1 MGSSGAFPNSFLS
14 GSQKSRKLRNA
25 LRQRRTHG
33 TRSFLRNFSAAE
45 FSVCSLGSR
54 PLNAVLVRELT
65 SNLVFLCTKVSHPRV
80 ELACP
85 HPLKPL
91 SKLFSHLCS
100 MAPKARK
107 SFPSSS
113 TPKKRKK
120 RNRPQRLLSTLQYVK
135 KPQNREMR
143 SPSSPPYSCAY
154 PRKRVPPPKLA
165 KNSPGSPL

>member
-1 MGSSGAFPNSFLS
+1 MSGP
-14 GSQKSRKLRNA
+14 QKSRKLRNA

-33 TRSFLRNFSAAE
+33 TRMFLRNFSAAE

-54 PLNAVLVRELT
+54 PLNAVLVGELT

-80 ELACP
+80 KQACP

-100 MAPKARK
+100 VAPKARK

-113 TPKKRKK
+113 TPKKKK
-120 RNRPQRLLSTLQYVK
+120 KAQSSPNASYRLSNTLK
-135 KPQNREMR
+135 SRRIAKCAPPR
-143 SPSSPPYSCAY
+143 PPYSCAY
-154 PRKRVPPPKLA
+154 PRKRVSPPKLA

>member
-1 MGSSGAFPNSFLS
+1 MYKYLFFSWQNEFKDYTNIWLRRRNIRGRVSPNRVARYLGSSGAFPNSFLS
-14 GSQKSRKLRNA
+14 GPQKSRKLRNA

-33 TRSFLRNFSAAE
+33 TRMFLRNFSAAE
-45 FSVCSLGSR
+45 FSVCSLGLR
-54 PLNAVLVRELT
+54 PLNAVLVGELT

-80 ELACP
+80 KLACP

-100 MAPKARK
+100 VAPKARK

-120 RNRPQRLLSTLQYVK
+120 RNRPPT
-135 KPQNREMR
+135 PPID
-143 SPSSPPYSCAY
+143 SPI
-154 PRKRVPPPKLA
+154 R
-165 KNSPGSPL
+165 